1 MTIAIIALDVRGLAL
16 ARTLSESLPDATVYR
31 RAARTSAEPGD
42 IIFDDAITHLR
53 KLFAANIT
61 IIGVCAAGILIRALG
76 PHLSD
81 KRQDPP
87 VLAVSADGA
96 SVVPLIG
103 GHHGA
108 NDLARRIA
116 AVTGGTAAITTASDI
131 AFGFALDDPPDG
143 WRVENPDRLKPIAA
157 ALLAGDPVALD
168 VECGDA
174 TWLVD
179 APWTATLTCNNVKV
193 TDRADANTDTD
204 LVLCPPVLALGVGCE
219 RNTDLEELRALV
231 LQTLRDANLSP
242 NAVAC
247 IVSIDLKSNEPAVH
261 ALADELGRPARFFS
275 AAALE
280 AESPRL
286 QTPSDIVFRE
296 TGCHGVS
303 EGAALAAAGPDSQL
317 IVAKTKSA
325 RATCAI
331 ARATGDIDAHTIGQP
346 QGILDIVGIGPGAS
360 AWRTPDANQ
369 AIRRAD
375 AVVGYSLYLDIITD
389 VMQPCA
395 RIDSDLGAEED
406 RVRQALNLAAA
417 GKRVAL
423 VSSGDAGIYA
433 LAALAFECLDSADD
447 PRWNRLALNVIPG
460 VSAMQAAAAR
470 AGAPLGHDFCAVS
483 LSDLLTPR
491 EVILQRLGAAAKV
504 GFVTALYNPQSRTRR
519 DLLGEAQRIFVDA
532 RPAATP
538 VIIARNLGRVDE
550 SVTITT
556 LANFEPDKV
565 DMLTIVIIGG
575 ADTKTIQRGVNRWT
589 YTPRGYAKKKPTKGT
604 IK

>member
-1 MTIAIIALDVRGLAL
+1 M
-16 ARTLSESLPDATVYR
+16 
-31 RAARTSAEPGD
+31 
-42 IIFDDAITHLR
+42 
-53 KLFAANIT
+53 
-61 IIGVCAAGILIRALG
+61 
-76 PHLSD
+76 
-81 KRQDPP
+81 
-87 VLAVSADGA
+87 
-96 SVVPLIG
+96 
-103 GHHGA
+103 
-108 NDLARRIA
+108 
-116 AVTGGTAAITTASDI
+116 
-131 AFGFALDDPPDG
+131 
-143 WRVENPDRLKPIAA
+143 
-157 ALLAGDPVALD
+157 
-168 VECGDA
+168 
-174 TWLVD
+174 
-179 APWTATLTCNNVKV
+179 
-193 TDRADANTDTD
+193 
-204 LVLCPPVLALGVGCE
+204 
-219 RNTDLEELRALV
+219 
-231 LQTLRDANLSP
+231 
-242 NAVAC
+242 
-247 IVSIDLKSNEPAVH
+247 KSNEPAVH
-261 ALADELGRPARFFS
+261 ALADELGRPARFFA

-296 TGCHGVS
+296 TGCHGVC
-303 EGAALAAAGPDSQL
+303 EGAALAAAGPGSQL

-346 QGILDIVGIGPGAS
+346 QGILNIVGIGPGTS
-360 AWRTPDANQ
+360 AWRTPDADQ

-375 AVVGYSLYLDIITD
+375 AVVGYSLYLDIVAD
-389 VMQPCA
+389 VMQPSA
-395 RIDSDLGAEED
+395 RVDSDLGAEED

-433 LAALAFECLDSADD
+433 LAALVFECLDSADD
-447 PRWNRLALNVIPG
+447 PRWNRLTLNVIPG

-550 SVTITT
+550 SIIITT
-556 LANFEPDKV
+556 LANFEPDTV

>member
-1 MTIAIIALDVRGLAL
+1 MTIAIIALDARGLIL
-16 ARTLSESLPDATVYR
+16 ARTLSESLPDATVHR
-31 RAARTSAEPGD
+31 RVARISADSGD
-42 IIFDDAITHLR
+42 IIFDDTITYLR
-53 KLFAANIT
+53 ELFIANIT

-131 AFGFALDDPPDG
+131 AFGFALDDPPNG
-143 WRVENPDRLKPIAA
+143 WRVENLDRLKPIAA
-157 ALLAGDPVALD
+157 ALLAGDPVAFD

-174 TWLVD
+174 TWMAD
-179 APWTATLTCNNVKV
+179 APWTATAPCNVQV
-193 TDRADANTDTD
+193 TDRADANTETD
-204 LVLCPPVLALGVGCE
+204 LVLRPPVLALGIGCE
-219 RNTDLEELRALV
+219 RNTDPEELRVLV
-231 LQTLRDANLSP
+231 LKTLRDANLSP

-247 IVSIDLKSNEPAVH
+247 VVSIDLKSNEPAVH
-261 ALADELGRPARFFS
+261 ALADELGRPARFFA

-296 TGCHGVS
+296 TGCHGVC
-303 EGAALAAAGPDSQL
+303 EGAALAAAGPGSQL
-317 IVAKTKSA
+317 IVAKTKSV

-346 QGILDIVGIGPGAS
+346 QGILNIVGIGPGTS
-360 AWRTPDANQ
+360 AWRTPDADQ

-375 AVVGYSLYLDIITD
+375 AVVGYSLYLDIVAD
-389 VMQPCA
+389 VMQPSA
-395 RIDSDLGAEED
+395 RVDSDLGAEED

-433 LAALAFECLDSADD
+433 LAALVFECLDSADD
-447 PRWNRLALNVIPG
+447 PRWNRLTLNVIPG

-491 EVILQRLGAAAKV
+491 EVILQRLDAAAKV

-550 SVTITT
+550 SIIITT
-556 LANFEPDKV
+556 LANFEPDTV